1 MVMRIDKGFKRLPN
15 DKSIAVELFR
25 LSYLGFVTVFSC

>member
-1 MVMRIDKGFKRLPN
+1 MRIDKGFKRLPN

-25 LSYLGFVTVFSC
+25 LSYLGFVAVFSS